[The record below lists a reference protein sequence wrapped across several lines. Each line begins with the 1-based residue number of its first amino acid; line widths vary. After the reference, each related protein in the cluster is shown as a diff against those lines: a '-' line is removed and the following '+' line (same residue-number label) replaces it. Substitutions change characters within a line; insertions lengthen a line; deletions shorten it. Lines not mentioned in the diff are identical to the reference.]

1 MLQSYK
7 NHLMKRKDL
16 TVVSLKLLEDKKINH
31 IYFRFREK
39 ISSLIGK
46 ERFAI
51 AVSGG
56 SDSLALSVLA
66 KLYSLE
72 NDNDFVSLIIDHKLR
87 KESAE
92 EAKQTYKSL
101 TQKKIKAKI
110 LTYKGEKFSSNIQKK
125 ARDLRYD
132 LFEKYCAKRKIKFLI
147 LAHHQD
153 DLIENFYIRLIRGS
167 GIKGLTSLQNI
178 FEYNKNFY
186 LLRPLLNSNKEELLS
201 VTKKSYSSWIED
213 PSNKNDKFLRVR
225 IRKMQTK
232 LQKEG
237 FDPKRIIKTI
247 DNLNIAKD
255 SLDFYIFKSEKKYL
269 NFYKE
274 GYVTLK
280 SSIFNNEAQEV
291 IFRVIIKAIH
301 FVSGEYYPPRSDSL
315 KSLMKNLSVKSFKS
329 STLGGCLI
337 EKNKNIISFY
347 REDRNVAVENL
358 NKKKQRIN
366 WDDRFLVYKNF
377 NNQQQFIVKKLGN
390 NGIEYLKKNKVNE
403 SVNKIPTHAKK
414 TLPSFWNN
422 KGDLLF
428 VPFVNFKNKKYDI
441 KNDSFMVRYLRFI

>member
-1 MLQSYK
+1 MQQFYK

-16 TVVSLKLLEDKKINH
+16 TVVSLKLLEDKKINQ
-31 IYFRFREK
+31 IYFRFRET
-39 ISSLIGK
+39 ISSFVGK
-46 ERFAI
+46 EKFAI

-72 NDNDFVSLIIDHKLR
+72 NDNDFIALIIDHKLR
-87 KESAE
+87 KESAD
-92 EAKQTYKSL
+92 EAKQTYKNL
-101 TQKKIKAKI
+101 TQNKIKAKI
-110 LTYKGEKFSSNIQKK
+110 LTYRGEKFSSNIQKK

-132 LFEKYCAKRKIKFLI
+132 LFEKYCTKNKIKFLI

-167 GIKGLTSLQNI
+167 GIKGLTSLKNV
-178 FEYNKNFY
+178 FEYSKNFH
-186 LLRPLLNSNKEELLS
+186 LLRPLLNFNKEELLNI
-201 VTKKSYSSWIED
+201 TKKSYSSWVED
-213 PSNKNDKFLRVR
+213 RSNKNDKFLRVR
-225 IRKMQTK
+225 IRKMQYK

-247 DNLNIAKD
+247 ENLNTAKD
-255 SLDFYIFKSEKKYL
+255 SLEFYIFKSEKKYL
-269 NFYKE
+269 KFYKE
-274 GYVTLK
+274 GYAKLK

-315 KSLMKNLSVKSFKS
+315 KTLMKNLSTKSFKS

-337 EKNKNIISFY
+337 KKDKSIISFF
-347 REDRNVAVENL
+347 REDRNIVSETFNKI
-358 NKKKQRIN
+358 KKKIS
-366 WDDRFLVYKNF
+366 WDDRFLVYNNF
-377 NNQQQFIVKKLGN
+377 NNKEKFVVKKLGDQ
-390 NGIEYLKKNKVNE
+390 GIEYLKKNKFKDCE
-403 SVNKIPTHAKK
+403 NKIPPHAKK

-428 VPFVNFKNKKYDI
+428 VPFLNFKNRKYNI
-441 KNDSFMVRYLRFI
+441 KNDSFVASYLRFI

>member
-1 MLQSYK
+1 MLQFYK

-16 TVVSLKLLEDKKINH
+16 TVVSLKLLENKIINH

-39 ISSLIGK
+39 ISSFIGK

-56 SDSLALSVLA
+56 SDSLALSTLA

-72 NDNDFVSLIIDHKLR
+72 NDNDFIALIIDHKLR

-92 EAKQTYKSL
+92 EAKKTYKSL
-101 TQKKIKAKI
+101 INNKIKAKI
-110 LTYKGEKFSSNIQKK
+110 LTYQGEKFSSNIQKK

-132 LFEKYCAKRKIKFLI
+132 LFEKYCEKNKIKLLI

-178 FEYNKNFY
+178 FKFNKNFY
-186 LLRPLLNSNKEELLS
+186 LLRPLLNFNKQELLS
-201 VTKKSYSSWIED
+201 VTKKSFSSWVED

-225 IRKMQTK
+225 IRKMQSK

-247 DNLNIAKD
+247 ENLNTAKD

-269 NFYKE
+269 KFYKE
-274 GYVTLK
+274 GYAILK
-280 SSIFNNEAQEV
+280 FSLFNNEAQEV

-315 KSLMKNLSVKSFKS
+315 KILMKNLSKKSFKS

-337 EKNKNIISFY
+337 EKNKNIISFF
-347 REDRNVAVENL
+347 REDRNIAFENL
-358 NKKKQRIN
+358 NKIKQKAN

-377 NNQQQFIVKKLGN
+377 NNKQQFVVKKLGN
-390 NGIEYLKKNKVNE
+390 DGIEYLKKNKFNDYE
-403 SVNKIPTHAKK
+403 NKIPENAKK

-422 KGDLLF
+422 KGELLF
-428 VPFVNFKNKKYDI
+428 VPFVNFKNKKYNI
-441 KNDSFMVRYLRFI
+441 KNDSFVVRYLRFI

>member
-31 IYFRFREK
+31 IYFSFREK
-39 ISSLIGK
+39 ISSFIGK

-92 EAKQTYKSL
+92 EARVTYKNL
-101 TQKKIKAKI
+101 TQNKIKAKI
-110 LTYKGEKFSSNIQKK
+110 LTYQGEKFSSNIQKK

-132 LFEKYCAKRKIKFLI
+132 LFHKYCEKNKIKFLI

-186 LLRPLLNSNKEELLS
+186 LLRPLLNFNKQELLS

-247 DNLNIAKD
+247 DNLNTAKD

-274 GYVTLK
+274 GYATLK

-315 KSLMKNLSVKSFKS
+315 KGLMKNLLAKSFKS

-347 REDRNVAVENL
+347 REDRNVAVETL
-358 NKKKQRIN
+358 NKKKQKTN
-366 WDDRFLVYKNF
+366 WDDRFLVNKNF
-377 NNQQQFIVKKLGN
+377 NNQQQFVVKKLGN
-390 NGIEYLKKNKVNE
+390 HGIEYLRKNKFNDYG
-403 SVNKIPTHAKK
+403 NKIPVHAKK

-422 KGDLLF
+422 EGQLLF
-428 VPFVNFKNKKYDI
+428 VPFVNFKNKKYNI
-441 KNDSFMVRYLRFI
+441 KNDSFSVSFLRFI

>member
-31 IYFRFREK
+31 IYFSFREK
-39 ISSLIGK
+39 ISSFIGK

-72 NDNDFVSLIIDHKLR
+72 NDNAFVSLIIDHKLR

-92 EAKQTYKSL
+92 EARVTYKNL
-101 TQKKIKAKI
+101 TQNKIKAKI
-110 LTYKGEKFSSNIQKK
+110 LTYQGEKFSSNIQKK

-132 LFEKYCAKRKIKFLI
+132 LFHKYCVKNKINFLI

-153 DLIENFYIRLIRGS
+153 DLVENFYIRLIRGS

-178 FEYNKNFY
+178 FEYSKNFY
-186 LLRPLLNSNKEELLS
+186 LLRPLLNFNKQELLS

-247 DNLNIAKD
+247 DNLNTAKD

-315 KSLMKNLSVKSFKS
+315 KGLMKNLLAKSFKS

-347 REDRNVAVENL
+347 REDRNVAVETL
-358 NKKKQRIN
+358 NKTKQKTN
-366 WDDRFLVYKNF
+366 WDDRFLVNKNF
-377 NNQQQFIVKKLGN
+377 NNQQQFVVKKLGN
-390 NGIEYLKKNKVNE
+390 HGIEYLRKNKFNDYG
-403 SVNKIPTHAKK
+403 NKIPVHAKK

-422 KGDLLF
+422 EGQLLF
-428 VPFVNFKNKKYDI
+428 VPFVNFKNKKYNI
-441 KNDSFMVRYLRFI
+441 KNDSFSVSFLRFI

>member
-16 TVVSLKLLEDKKINH
+16 TVASLKLLEDKKINN
-31 IYFRFREK
+31 IYFSFREK
-39 ISSLIGK
+39 ISSFIGK
-46 ERFAI
+46 EKFAI

-92 EAKQTYKSL
+92 EARVTYKNL
-101 TQKKIKAKI
+101 TQNKIKAKI
-110 LTYKGEKFSSNIQKK
+110 LTYQGEKFSSNIQKK

-132 LFEKYCAKRKIKFLI
+132 LFQKYCVKNKIKFLI

-178 FEYNKNFY
+178 FEYSKNFY
-186 LLRPLLNSNKEELLS
+186 LLRPLLNFNKQELLT

-225 IRKMQTK
+225 IRKMQSK

-247 DNLNIAKD
+247 DNLNTAKD

-274 GYVTLK
+274 GYATLK

-301 FVSGEYYPPRSDSL
+301 FISGEYYPPRSDSL
-315 KSLMKNLSVKSFKS
+315 KGLMKNLLAKSFKS

-347 REDRNVAVENL
+347 REDRNVAVETL
-358 NKKKQRIN
+358 NKTKQKTN
-366 WDDRFLVYKNF
+366 WDDRFLVNKNF
-377 NNQQQFIVKKLGN
+377 NNQQQFVVKKLGN
-390 NGIEYLKKNKVNE
+390 HGIEYLRKNKFNDYG
-403 SVNKIPTHAKK
+403 NKIPVHAKK

-422 KGDLLF
+422 EGQLLF
-428 VPFVNFKNKKYDI
+428 VPFVNFKNKKYNI
-441 KNDSFMVRYLRFI
+441 KNDSFSVSFLRFI

>member
-39 ISSLIGK
+39 ISSFIGK
-46 ERFAI
+46 EKFAI

-56 SDSLALSVLA
+56 SDSLALSTLA

-72 NDNDFVSLIIDHKLR
+72 NGNDFVSLIIDHKLR

-110 LTYKGEKFSSNIQKK
+110 LTYQGEKFSSNIQKK

-186 LLRPLLNSNKEELLS
+186 LLRPLLNFNKQELLN

-225 IRKMQTK
+225 IRKMQSK

-247 DNLNIAKD
+247 ENLNTAKD
-255 SLDFYIFKSEKKYL
+255 SLEFYIFKSEKKYL
-269 NFYKE
+269 KFFKE
-274 GYVTLK
+274 GYATLK

-301 FVSGEYYPPRSDSL
+301 YVSGEYYPPRSDSL
-315 KSLMKNLSVKSFKS
+315 KSLMKNLSVKTFKS

-347 REDRNVAVENL
+347 REDRNVAVETL
-358 NKKKQRIN
+358 NKTKQKTN
-366 WDDRFLVYKNF
+366 WDDRFLVNKNF
-377 NNQQQFIVKKLGN
+377 NNQQQFVVKKLGN
-390 NGIEYLKKNKVNE
+390 HGIEYLRKNKFNDYG
-403 SVNKIPTHAKK
+403 NKIPVQAKK

-422 KGDLLF
+422 QGQLLF
-428 VPFVNFKNKKYDI
+428 VPFVNFKNKKYNI
-441 KNDSFMVRYLRFI
+441 KNDSFSVSFLRFI

>member
-1 MLQSYK
+1 MQQFYK

-16 TVVSLKLLEDKKINH
+16 TVVSLKLLEDKKINQ
-31 IYFRFREK
+31 IYFRFRET
-39 ISSLIGK
+39 ISSFIGK
-46 ERFAI
+46 EKFAI

-72 NDNDFVSLIIDHKLR
+72 NDNDFMALIIDHKLR
-87 KESAE
+87 KESAD
-92 EAKQTYKSL
+92 EAKQTYKNL
-101 TQKKIKAKI
+101 TQNKIKAKI
-110 LTYKGEKFSSNIQKK
+110 LNYRGEKFSSNVQKK

-132 LFEKYCAKRKIKFLI
+132 LFEKYCTKNKIKFLI

-167 GIKGLTSLQNI
+167 GIKGLTSLKNV
-178 FEYNKNFY
+178 FEYSKNFH
-186 LLRPLLNSNKEELLS
+186 LLRPLLNFNKEELLNI
-201 VTKKSYSSWIED
+201 TKKSYSSWVED
-213 PSNKNDKFLRVR
+213 RSNKNDKFLRVR
-225 IRKMQTK
+225 IRKMQYK

-247 DNLNIAKD
+247 ENLNTAKD
-255 SLDFYIFKSEKKYL
+255 SLEFYIFKSEKKYL
-269 NFYKE
+269 KFYKE
-274 GYVTLK
+274 GYAKLK

-315 KSLMKNLSVKSFKS
+315 KTLMKNLSIKSFKS

-337 EKNKNIISFY
+337 KKDKSIISFF
-347 REDRNVAVENL
+347 REDRNIVSETL
-358 NKKKQRIN
+358 NKIKKKIS
-366 WDDRFLVYKNF
+366 WDDRFLVYNNF
-377 NNQQQFIVKKLGN
+377 NNKEKFVVKKLGDQ
-390 NGIEYLKKNKVNE
+390 GIEYLKKNKFKDCE
-403 SVNKIPTHAKK
+403 NKIPPHAKK

-428 VPFVNFKNKKYDI
+428 VPFLNFKNRKYNI
-441 KNDSFMVRYLRFI
+441 KNDSFVASYLRFI

>member
-1 MLQSYK
+1 MQQFYK

-16 TVVSLKLLEDKKINH
+16 TVVSLKLLEDKKINQ
-31 IYFRFREK
+31 IYFRFRET
-39 ISSLIGK
+39 ISSFVGK
-46 ERFAI
+46 EKFAI

-72 NDNDFVSLIIDHKLR
+72 NDNDFMALIIDHKLR
-87 KESAE
+87 KESAD
-92 EAKQTYKSL
+92 EAKQTYKNL
-101 TQKKIKAKI
+101 TQNKIKAKI
-110 LTYKGEKFSSNIQKK
+110 LTYRGEKFSSNVQKK

-132 LFEKYCAKRKIKFLI
+132 LFEKYCTKNKIKFLI

-167 GIKGLTSLQNI
+167 GIKGLTSLKNV
-178 FEYNKNFY
+178 FEYSKNFH
-186 LLRPLLNSNKEELLS
+186 LLRPLLNFNKEELLNI
-201 VTKKSYSSWIED
+201 TKKSYSSWVED
-213 PSNKNDKFLRVR
+213 RSNKNDKFLRVR
-225 IRKMQTK
+225 IRKMQYK

-247 DNLNIAKD
+247 ENLNTAKD
-255 SLDFYIFKSEKKYL
+255 SLEFYIFKSEKKYL
-269 NFYKE
+269 KFYKE
-274 GYVTLK
+274 GYAKLK

-315 KSLMKNLSVKSFKS
+315 KTLMKNLSTKSFKS

-337 EKNKNIISFY
+337 KKDKSIISFF
-347 REDRNVAVENL
+347 REDRNIVSETL
-358 NKKKQRIN
+358 NKIKKKIS
-366 WDDRFLVYKNF
+366 WDDRFLVYNNF
-377 NNQQQFIVKKLGN
+377 NNKEKFVVKKLGDQ
-390 NGIEYLKKNKVNE
+390 GIEYLKKNKFKDCE
-403 SVNKIPTHAKK
+403 NKIPPHAKK

-428 VPFVNFKNKKYDI
+428 VPFLNFKNRKYNI
-441 KNDSFMVRYLRFI
+441 KNDSFVASYLRFI

>member
-1 MLQSYK
+1 MQQFYK

-16 TVVSLKLLEDKKINH
+16 TVVSLKLLEDKKINQ
-31 IYFRFREK
+31 IYFRFRET
-39 ISSLIGK
+39 ISSFVGK
-46 ERFAI
+46 EKFAI

-72 NDNDFVSLIIDHKLR
+72 NDNDFMALIIDHKLR
-87 KESAE
+87 KESAD
-92 EAKQTYKSL
+92 EAKQTYKNL
-101 TQKKIKAKI
+101 TQNKIKAKI
-110 LTYKGEKFSSNIQKK
+110 LNYRGEKFSSNVQKK

-132 LFEKYCAKRKIKFLI
+132 LFEKYCAKNKIKFLI

-167 GIKGLTSLQNI
+167 GIKGLTSLKNV
-178 FEYNKNFY
+178 FEYSKNFH
-186 LLRPLLNSNKEELLS
+186 LLRPLLNFNKEELLNI
-201 VTKKSYSSWIED
+201 TKKSYSSWVED
-213 PSNKNDKFLRVR
+213 SSNKNDKFLRVR
-225 IRKMQTK
+225 IRKMQYK

-247 DNLNIAKD
+247 ENLNTAKD
-255 SLDFYIFKSEKKYL
+255 SLEFYIFKSEKKYL
-269 NFYKE
+269 KFYKE
-274 GYVTLK
+274 GYAKLK

-315 KSLMKNLSVKSFKS
+315 KTLMKNLSTKSFKS

-337 EKNKNIISFY
+337 KKDKSIISFF
-347 REDRNVAVENL
+347 REDRNIVSETL
-358 NKKKQRIN
+358 NKIKKKIS
-366 WDDRFLVYKNF
+366 WDDRFLVYNNF
-377 NNQQQFIVKKLGN
+377 NNKEKFVVKKLGDQ
-390 NGIEYLKKNKVNE
+390 GIEYLKKNKFKDCE
-403 SVNKIPTHAKK
+403 NKIPPHAKK

-428 VPFVNFKNKKYDI
+428 VPFLNFKNRKYNI
-441 KNDSFMVRYLRFI
+441 KNDSFVASYLRFI

>member
-1 MLQSYK
+1 MQQFYK

-16 TVVSLKLLEDKKINH
+16 TVVSLKLLEDKKINQ
-31 IYFRFREK
+31 IYFRFRET
-39 ISSLIGK
+39 ISSFVGK
-46 ERFAI
+46 EKFAI

-72 NDNDFVSLIIDHKLR
+72 NDNDFMALIIDHKLR
-87 KESAE
+87 KESAD
-92 EAKQTYKSL
+92 EAKQTYKNL
-101 TQKKIKAKI
+101 TQNKIKAKI
-110 LTYKGEKFSSNIQKK
+110 LTYRGEKFSSNVQKK

-132 LFEKYCAKRKIKFLI
+132 LFEKYCAKNKIKFLI

-167 GIKGLTSLQNI
+167 GIKGLTSLKNV
-178 FEYNKNFY
+178 FEYSKNFH
-186 LLRPLLNSNKEELLS
+186 LLRPLLNFNKEELLNI
-201 VTKKSYSSWIED
+201 TKKSYSSWVED
-213 PSNKNDKFLRVR
+213 RSNKNDKFLRVR
-225 IRKMQTK
+225 IRKMQYK

-247 DNLNIAKD
+247 ENLNTAKD
-255 SLDFYIFKSEKKYL
+255 SLEFYIFKSEKKYL
-269 NFYKE
+269 KFYKE
-274 GYVTLK
+274 GYAKLK

-315 KSLMKNLSVKSFKS
+315 KTLMKNLSTKSFKS

-337 EKNKNIISFY
+337 KKDKSIISFF
-347 REDRNVAVENL
+347 REDRNIVSETL
-358 NKKKQRIN
+358 NKIKKKIS
-366 WDDRFLVYKNF
+366 WDDRFLVYNNF
-377 NNQQQFIVKKLGN
+377 NNKEKFVVKKLGDQ
-390 NGIEYLKKNKVNE
+390 GIEYLKKNKFKDCE
-403 SVNKIPTHAKK
+403 NKIPPHAKK

-428 VPFVNFKNKKYDI
+428 VPFLNFKNRKYNI
-441 KNDSFMVRYLRFI
+441 KNDSFVASYLRFI

>member
-16 TVVSLKLLEDKKINH
+16 TAVSLKLLEDKKINH

-39 ISSLIGK
+39 ISSFIGK

-72 NDNDFVSLIIDHKLR
+72 NNNAFVSLIIDHKLR

-92 EAKQTYKSL
+92 EARVTYKNL
-101 TQKKIKAKI
+101 TQNKIKAKI
-110 LTYKGEKFSSNIQKK
+110 LTYQGEKFSSNIQKK

-132 LFEKYCAKRKIKFLI
+132 LFHKYCAKNKIKFLI

-178 FEYNKNFY
+178 FEYSKDFY
-186 LLRPLLNSNKEELLS
+186 LLRPLLNFNKQELLS

-247 DNLNIAKD
+247 DNLNTAKD

-274 GYVTLK
+274 GYTTLK

-315 KSLMKNLSVKSFKS
+315 KGLMKNLLAKSFKS

-347 REDRNVAVENL
+347 REDRNVAVETL
-358 NKKKQRIN
+358 NKTKQKTN
-366 WDDRFLVYKNF
+366 WDDRFLVNKNF
-377 NNQQQFIVKKLGN
+377 NNQQQFVVKKLGN
-390 NGIEYLKKNKVNE
+390 HGIEYLRKNKFNDYG
-403 SVNKIPTHAKK
+403 NKIPVHAKK

-422 KGDLLF
+422 EGQLLF
-428 VPFVNFKNKKYDI
+428 VPFVNFKNKKYNI
-441 KNDSFMVRYLRFI
+441 KNDSFSVSFLRFI

>member
-1 MLQSYK
+1 MQQFYK

-16 TVVSLKLLEDKKINH
+16 TVVSLKLLEDKKINQ
-31 IYFRFREK
+31 IYFRFRET
-39 ISSLIGK
+39 ISSFVGK
-46 ERFAI
+46 EKFAI

-72 NDNDFVSLIIDHKLR
+72 NDNDFMALIIDHKLR
-87 KESAE
+87 KESAD
-92 EAKQTYKSL
+92 EAKQTYKNL
-101 TQKKIKAKI
+101 TQNKIKAKI
-110 LTYKGEKFSSNIQKK
+110 LTYRGEKFSSNIQKK

-132 LFEKYCAKRKIKFLI
+132 LFEKYCTKNKIKFLI

-167 GIKGLTSLQNI
+167 GIKGLTSLKNV
-178 FEYNKNFY
+178 FEYSKNFH
-186 LLRPLLNSNKEELLS
+186 LLRPLLNFNKEELLNI
-201 VTKKSYSSWIED
+201 TKKSYSSWVED
-213 PSNKNDKFLRVR
+213 RSNKNDKFLRVR
-225 IRKMQTK
+225 IRKMQYK

-247 DNLNIAKD
+247 ENLNTAKD
-255 SLDFYIFKSEKKYL
+255 SLEFYIFKSEKKYL
-269 NFYKE
+269 KFYKE
-274 GYVTLK
+274 GYAKLK

-315 KSLMKNLSVKSFKS
+315 KTLMKNLSTKSFKS

-337 EKNKNIISFY
+337 KKDKSIISFF
-347 REDRNVAVENL
+347 REDRNIVSETL
-358 NKKKQRIN
+358 NKIKKKIS
-366 WDDRFLVYKNF
+366 WDDRFLVYNNF
-377 NNQQQFIVKKLGN
+377 NNKEKFVVKKLGDQ
-390 NGIEYLKKNKVNE
+390 GIEYLKKNKFKDCE
-403 SVNKIPTHAKK
+403 NKIPPHAKK

-428 VPFVNFKNKKYDI
+428 VPFLNFKNRKYNI
-441 KNDSFMVRYLRFI
+441 KNDSFVASYLRFI

>member
-1 MLQSYK
+1 MQQFYK

-16 TVVSLKLLEDKKINH
+16 TVVSLKLLEDKKINQ
-31 IYFRFREK
+31 IYFRFRET
-39 ISSLIGK
+39 ISSFVGK
-46 ERFAI
+46 EKFAI

-72 NDNDFVSLIIDHKLR
+72 NDNDFIALIIDHKLR
-87 KESAE
+87 KESAD
-92 EAKQTYKSL
+92 EAKQTYKNL
-101 TQKKIKAKI
+101 TQNKIKAKI
-110 LTYKGEKFSSNIQKK
+110 LNYRGEKFSSNVQKK

-132 LFEKYCAKRKIKFLI
+132 LFEKYCAKNKIKFLI

-167 GIKGLTSLQNI
+167 GIKGLTSLKNV
-178 FEYNKNFY
+178 FEYSKNFH
-186 LLRPLLNSNKEELLS
+186 LLRPLLNFNKEELLNI
-201 VTKKSYSSWIED
+201 TKKSYSSWVED
-213 PSNKNDKFLRVR
+213 RSNKNDKFLRVR
-225 IRKMQTK
+225 IRKMQYK

-247 DNLNIAKD
+247 ENLNTAKD
-255 SLDFYIFKSEKKYL
+255 SLEFYIFKSEKKYL
-269 NFYKE
+269 KFYKE
-274 GYVTLK
+274 GYAKLK

-315 KSLMKNLSVKSFKS
+315 KTLMKNLSTKSFKS

-337 EKNKNIISFY
+337 KKDKSIISFF
-347 REDRNVAVENL
+347 REDRNIVSETL
-358 NKKKQRIN
+358 NKIKKKIS
-366 WDDRFLVYKNF
+366 WDDRFLVYNNF
-377 NNQQQFIVKKLGN
+377 NNKEKFVVKKLGDQ
-390 NGIEYLKKNKVNE
+390 GIEYLKKNKFKDCE
-403 SVNKIPTHAKK
+403 NKIPPHAKK

-428 VPFVNFKNKKYDI
+428 VPFLNFKNRKYNI
-441 KNDSFMVRYLRFI
+441 KNDSFVASYLRFI